1 MTTSRTAAVAT
12 AALAFAISRSAAA
25 DDGSLNFREAAAQVL
40 TATPL
45 AIQAQPTTGADAAKP
60 ADPDAPERVEYGQ
73 PGPWWGT
80 VMGGYARG
88 INSGGSNDGS
98 LHFAFSTF
106 LVKDFELVLELGG
119 WYFDQPGPEAVGA
132 NFNTIFRW
140 HFLRIDDLTV
150 FGDAGAGVLWSTHP
164 TPIEGTKFNF
174 TPRAGVGFTHALGD
188 DGARFIM
195 GVRWHH
201 VSNARI
207 QGSVN
212 NPGRDGVHV
221 YVGITFPI

>member
-140 HFLRIDDLTV
+140 HFLGLS
-150 FGDAGAGVLWSTHP
+150 ACH
-164 TPIEGTKFNF
+164 
-174 TPRAGVGFTHALGD
+174 
-188 DGARFIM
+188 
-195 GVRWHH
+195 GVR
-201 VSNARI
+201 
-207 QGSVN
+207 
-212 NPGRDGVHV
+212 
-221 YVGITFPI
+221 